1 MSESKKAEKQS
12 GAFVV
17 ETQQERWLKYGAN
30 VILSVVIVI
39 LLVGFVV
46 YLAQRPGWRT
56 DTTTGGANSL
66 KPQTVALIQ
75 TLPEDVRIV
84 SLFTRTEEKSER
96 KVQENSAGV
105 EYQQVADLLQE
116 YQKKSRGKITVDLI
130 DPVREPSKVDKLFN
144 DVARKYGN
152 DFQKYEEVM
161 KSYGGTLDQI
171 TKLANEEIAAIK
183 TVAPKINNERLAAM
197 ARDIYATLL
206 IFPQW
211 METTRRQ
218 VKEEL
223 ELKVPNYKGAA
234 DHIREQ
240 LENLTA
246 NLEEIQKR
254 VKGASEDPATPKELK
269 DYIAAAQPRLQTM
282 KDVADGLLKQ
292 ISGLGE
298 IKQLDELRQAKQE
311 RGSIVILGQRD
322 LKVLPRGAIF
332 KTPPAGR
339 GGSEEPLKPRF
350 AGEQQI
356 TMALVSLTTKDKKRI
371 AVVRSGGPPATTSLP
386 MAGYDAP
393 MADFGDRLRDY
404 GIEVVEKDIS
414 GQWMMQAMQ
423 MQQQGMPLPPEPSD
437 EELKG
442 IPWVVLLTPMN
453 PRQMMQNPA
462 AGQLG
467 TKVSEHL
474 KNGGS
479 ALILVDPQVQPLD
492 FLKDWGIQI
501 KPEYVVVHEKVA
513 DKGARSEDFT
523 NDWQRQQVVFVLNEY
538 GDHPVVKP
546 LNSLDGL
553 FVPVIPVD
561 TVPAKGYKTA
571 KILPIPTSLKA
582 WGESDIQSLQE
593 QKEVT
598 FTPKK
603 DGKDD
608 DLPAPLWAG
617 AVSEKED
624 GSGRLVVLGSRRF
637 ATDEFASVPDRAA
650 SAAQHSAVL
659 RFPANAELL
668 NNCVF
673 WISHSDSLI
682 ALSPTALEVP
692 RVSNINNGLAA
703 FLKIGVLIVLLPLG
717 VVAAGTMVYLRR
729 RD

>member
-1 MSESKKAEKQS
+1 MTDSKKAEKQS
-12 GAFVV
+12 ASFAV
-17 ETQQERWLKYGAN
+17 ETQQDRWLKYGAN
-30 VILSVVIVI
+30 VILSVVVVI
-39 LLVGFVV
+39 ALVWAMV

-75 TLPEDVRIV
+75 NLPEEVRIV
-84 SLFTRTEEKSER
+84 GLFTRTEENTER
-96 KVQENSAGV
+96 KVQDTSAEV
-105 EYQQVADLLQE
+105 QFQQVADLLQE
-116 YQKKSRGKITVDLI
+116 YQKKSRGKIKVDLI
-130 DPVREPSKVDKLFN
+130 DTVREPSKVDQLFN

-161 KSYGGTLDQI
+161 KSYGGTLDTI
-171 TKLANEEIAAIK
+171 TKLANEEVAA
-183 TVAPKINNERLAAM
+183 VLGVRSKINNEKLALM
-197 ARDIYATLL
+197 AQEIYVTLQF
-206 IFPQW
+206 FPQI
-211 METTRRQ
+211 MDTTRRQ
-218 VKEEL
+218 VKEQL
-223 ELKVPNYKGAA
+223 DLKVPDYKGAA
-234 DHIREQ
+234 DHIRGN
-240 LENLTA
+240 LEDLNV

-269 DYIAAAQPRLQTM
+269 EYVVAAQPRLQKM
-282 KDVADGLLKQ
+282 KETSDELLKK
-292 ISGLGE
+292 IGGLGE
-298 IKQLDELRQAKQE
+298 IKHLDELRQYKQN
-311 RGSIVILGQRD
+311 RGSIAVLGPKD
-322 LKVLPRGAIF
+322 LKVIPRNAIF
-332 KTPPAGR
+332 KTAPTGR
-339 GGSEEPLKPRF
+339 GGTEETLKPRF

-356 TMALVSLTTKDKKRI
+356 TTALVALTAKDKKRI
-371 AVVRSGGPPATTSLP
+371 AVVRSGGPPATTSIP

-404 GIEVVEKDIS
+404 GIEIVEKDIS

-442 IPWVVLLTPMN
+442 IPWVVLLTQMN
-453 PRQMMQNPA
+453 PRMMMQNPQ

-467 TKVSEHL
+467 AKVGEHL

-479 ALILVDPQVQPLD
+479 AMILVDPQVQPLD

-513 DKGARSEDFT
+513 DKGARSDDIT
-523 NDWQRQQVVFVLNEY
+523 NDWQRQQAVFVINEY
-538 GDHPVVKP
+538 GDHPLVKP

-561 TVPAKGYKTA
+561 TVPAKGFKTA
-571 KILPIPTSLKA
+571 KILPMPTSLKS
-582 WGESDIQSLQE
+582 WGESDIQSLAQ

-598 FTPKK
+598 FTAKK
-603 DGKDD
+603 DDKDV
-608 DLPAPLWAG
+608 DLPGPLWAG

-624 GSGRLVVLGSRRF
+624 GGGRLVVLGSRQF
-637 ATDEFASVPDRAA
+637 ATDEFASVQDRAA
-650 SAAQHSAVL
+650 SAVQRSQVL

-673 WISHSDSLI
+673 WISHADNLI
-682 ALSPTALEVP
+682 SLSPSALEVP
-692 RVSNINNGLAA
+692 RVSQINDR
-703 FLKIGVLIVLLPLG
+703 FLTLLKGGVLIVLLPLG
-717 VVAAGTMVYLRR
+717 VVAAGTLVYLRR